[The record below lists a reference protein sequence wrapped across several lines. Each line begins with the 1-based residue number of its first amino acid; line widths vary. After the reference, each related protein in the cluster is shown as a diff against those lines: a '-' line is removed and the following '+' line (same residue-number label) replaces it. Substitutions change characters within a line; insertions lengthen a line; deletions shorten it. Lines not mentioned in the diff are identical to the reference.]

1 MRIGIN
7 ALYLLPGRVGGT
19 EVYIRNLVRWLLKID
34 GENEYF
40 MFINRESEGVFEEL
54 PGRLNVIPCPIKAK
68 SRPLRVLWEQIVL
81 PFQIRKRNIDVL
93 LSAAMTSPFLCP
105 ARSVLVLHDLQHVNQ
120 PWNFPKVFLFFLKA
134 LIYLSAKTSDSIIT
148 ISEKVKGDIVKHYG
162 IPPERVHAIH
172 IGIDTGSFFIRKPA
186 ELKPVVDKYR
196 LPSRFILYPAASLPH
211 KNHERLLEAFKTVK
225 KEEKTLK
232 LLLTGARDYG
242 HENIERKIK
251 ELDLKDDVI
260 FLGWLPHE
268 DMPAIYCASTLLIFP
283 SLHEGFGMPVIEAF
297 ASGVPVVCS
306 DIEPLKEIAEG
317 AALFIDPYN
326 PESIA
331 EGILKVL
338 NDGKLRQELI
348 KNGLERAKNFRWE
361 VLAEKTLSVL
371 NSSSGRL

>member
-19 EVYIRNLVRWLLKID
+19 EVYIRNLVKWLLKID
-34 GENEYF
+34 AENEYF
-40 MFINRESEGVFEEL
+40 IFINKESAGIFEEFS
-54 PGRLNVIPCPIKAK
+54 PRLNIVMCPIHAQR
-68 SRPLRVLWEQIVL
+68 RPVRVLWEQIAL
-81 PFQIRKRNIDVL
+81 PMQIKKRNIDLL
-93 LSAAMTSPFLCP
+93 LSAGMTAPFLCP
-105 ARSVLVLHDLQHVNQ
+105 ARSVLVLYDLQHVNQ

-186 ELKPVVDKYR
+186 ELKPVMDKYR

-242 HENIERKIK
+242 YEEIEKKIK

-260 FLGWLPHE
+260 FMGWLPHE

-348 KNGLERAKNFRWE
+348 KNGLERAKKFRWE

>member
-19 EVYIRNLVRWLLKID
+19 EVYIRNLVKWLLKID
-34 GENEYF
+34 AENEYF
-40 MFINRESEGVFEEL
+40 IFINKESAGIFEEFS
-54 PGRLNVIPCPIKAK
+54 PRLNIVMCPIHAQR
-68 SRPLRVLWEQIVL
+68 RPVRVLWEQIAL
-81 PFQIRKRNIDVL
+81 PMQIKKRNIDLL
-93 LSAAMTSPFLCP
+93 LSAGMTAPFLCP
-105 ARSVLVLHDLQHVNQ
+105 ARSVLVLYDLQHVNQ

-186 ELKPVVDKYR
+186 ELKPVMDKYR

-242 HENIERKIK
+242 YEEIEKKIK

-260 FLGWLPHE
+260 FMGWLPHE

>member
-34 GENEYF
+34 AENEYF
-40 MFINRESEGVFEEL
+40 IFINKESAGIFEEFS
-54 PGRLNVIPCPIKAK
+54 GRLNIVMCPIHAQR
-68 SRPLRVLWEQIVL
+68 RPVRVLWEQIAL
-81 PFQIRKRNIDVL
+81 PMQIKKRNIDLL
-93 LSAAMTSPFLCP
+93 LSAGMTAPFLCP
-105 ARSVLVLHDLQHVNQ
+105 ARSVLVLYDLQHVNQ

-134 LIYLSAKTSDSIIT
+134 LIYLSAKTSSSIIT
-148 ISEKVKGDIVKHYG
+148 ISEKVKNDIVKHYN
-162 IPPERVHAIH
+162 IPPERVHAIY

-186 ELKPVVDKYR
+186 ELKPVMDKYR

>member
-105 ARSVLVLHDLQHVNQ
+105 VKSVLVLHDLQHVNQ

-186 ELKPVVDKYR
+186 ELKPVMDKYR

>member
-19 EVYIRNLVRWLLKID
+19 EVYIRNLVKWLLKID
-34 GENEYF
+34 AENEYF
-40 MFINRESEGVFEEL
+40 IFINKESAGIFEEFS
-54 PGRLNVIPCPIKAK
+54 PRLNIVMCPIHAQR
-68 SRPLRVLWEQIVL
+68 RPVRVLWEQIAL
-81 PFQIRKRNIDVL
+81 PMQIKKRNIDLL
-93 LSAAMTSPFLCP
+93 LSAGMTAPFLCP
-105 ARSVLVLHDLQHVNQ
+105 ARSVLVLYDLQHVNQ

-186 ELKPVVDKYR
+186 ELKPVIDKYR